1 LILLRIDSIG
11 LLDSS
16 IVPPSEWRYYLS
28 IYYFLM
34 KQFSIIQKAFLWLGI
49 AAVIIAGARWMFM
62 SNMRMSVQFTWGME
76 VVTSQEVWQETLDV
90 LNTALTEAWYTDF
103 ALTKGFK
110 DGYGSLLLQ
119 QRFASNDEVAAITD
133 LIQSNLLSSGAI
145 TSKDDILEQSVIWP
159 SIGDYITR
167 TAKSALIWGTIL
179 MALYILF
186 AFSGMR
192 KVISPLLLAIVT
204 IVTMIFDVS
213 FAGGIYGMLMSM
225 NETVQVDTI
234 FIIALLTVMWYS
246 INDTIVIFDR
256 IRENT
261 LDYLAI
267 DDDKKTKKGKK
278 KTPKAAFD
286 RAEVFDRSLRQTMRR
301 SLATSISTLLVIGA
315 MYFFGTW
322 ILKMFAFTL
331 GMWVI
336 AGTYSSIFVAAP
348 LAYLLSGG
356 RGRKVEE

>member
-1 LILLRIDSIG
+1 
-11 LLDSS
+11 
-16 IVPPSEWRYYLS
+16 
-28 IYYFLM
+28 M
-34 KQFSIIQKAFLWLGI
+34 KQFSIIQKALLRIWI
-49 AAVIIAGARWMFM
+49 AAGLIALSRWLFV

-76 VVTSQEVWQETLDV
+76 VVTTTEIQDETLDT
-90 LNTALTEAWYTDF
+90 LSTALTTAWYEDF
-103 ALTKGFK
+103 MLTKWNK
-110 DGYGSLLLQ
+110 DGYGTLLLQ
-119 QRFASNDEVAAITD
+119 QRFAGNEEVAAITD
-133 LIQSNLLSSGAI
+133 LIQSNLLNSGAI
-145 TSKDDILEQSVIWP
+145 ASKDEILEQSVIWP

-167 TAKSALIWGTIL
+167 TAKSALVWGTIL

-204 IVTMIFDVS
+204 IITMIFDVS
-213 FAGGIYGMLMSM
+213 VAWWVYGVLMNM
-225 NETVQVDTI
+225 NEAIQVDTI

-261 LDYLAI
+261 LDYLAE
-267 DDDKKTKKGKK
+267 DEEETGKK
-278 KTPKAAFD
+278 KKKKVAKAAFN

-301 SLATSISTLLVIGA
+301 SLATSISTLLVIAA

-356 RGRKVEE
+356 SKKVETD

>member
-1 LILLRIDSIG
+1 
-11 LLDSS
+11 
-16 IVPPSEWRYYLS
+16 
-28 IYYFLM
+28 
-34 KQFSIIQKAFLWLGI
+34 
-49 AAVIIAGARWMFM
+49 
-62 SNMRMSVQFTWGME
+62 ME
-76 VVTSQEVWQETLDV
+76 VVTATEITQETVNWLTTV
-90 LNTALTEAWYTDF
+90 LTDAGYEDF
-103 ALTKGFK
+103 ALTTGNK
-110 DGYGSLLLQ
+110 DWYWTLLLQ
-119 QRFASNDEVAAITD
+119 QRFTGNEEVATITE
-133 LIQSNLLSSGAI
+133 LIQNNLLSSWAI
-145 TSKDDILEQSVIWP
+145 ASKDEILEQSVIGP
-159 SIGDYITR
+159 SIWDYITR
-167 TAKSALIWGTIL
+167 TAKSALVWGTIL

-213 FAGGIYGMLMSM
+213 FAGGIYWMLMSL
-225 NETVQVDTI
+225 NQTVQVDTI

-261 LDYLAI
+261 LDYLAE
-267 DDDKKTKKGKK
+267 DESTDKKKK
-278 KTPKAAFD
+278 KKKLPKAAFD

-301 SLATSISTLLVIGA
+301 SLATSISTLLVIAA

-348 LAYLLSGG
+348 LAYLLSGWSK
-356 RGRKVEE
+356 KVELD